1 MGRRLSSPPRGGS
14 IWERGASTARHP
26 EIKVPSL
33 LFMEGESQPVLVLGQ
48 TWHLCGYFCLNTG
61 ISYPS
66 AHLRTLSV
74 SLSKSTSLGGAA
86 VSDEKGGARCCGPGP
101 PVLCTSRALQEAPE
115 DISPRKGLVTCL
127 GAQRGERGAEAE
139 SLLRER
145 RTGGAAWRRPTCP
158 GLDASQQPPLLTR
171 HHPHH
176 SPSLAPLTVPAETCL
191 LSLSPDH
198 LFLFAF

>member
-1 MGRRLSSPPRGGS
+1 MAPV
-14 IWERGASTARHP
+14 W
-26 EIKVPSL
+26 
-33 LFMEGESQPVLVLGQ
+33 LF
-48 TWHLCGYFCLNTG
+48 
-61 ISYPS
+61 
-66 AHLRTLSV
+66 
-74 SLSKSTSLGGAA
+74 LSKHWNKLSICPSEDTVCVLEQVHILGGAA

-176 SPSLAPLTVPAETCL
+176 SPSLAPLTVPAETCS